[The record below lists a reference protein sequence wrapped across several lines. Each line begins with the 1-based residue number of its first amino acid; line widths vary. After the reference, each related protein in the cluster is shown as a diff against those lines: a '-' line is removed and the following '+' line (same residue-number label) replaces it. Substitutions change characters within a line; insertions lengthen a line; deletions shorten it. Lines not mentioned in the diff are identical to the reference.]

1 MKDSTKKRMIVVGG
15 LALCVV
21 LVFVIALQFTKEK
34 PTDHLPS
41 SGSSKQAEV
50 VIESGSGSSSA
61 APDSSSD
68 VSDDSVTAVSQTPSS
83 LASSDAGDSTASVD
97 TEQAIQADPE
107 VPEKP
112 EEKVLTDPSQ
122 KPDGTPV
129 EGTPTPEDHDTY
141 QPPEPPSVNTGGGL
155 PGFSDV
161 PNAGENQGGVIDGD
175 GDIDKQVGTMG

>member
-34 PTDHLPS
+34 PIDHLPS

-50 VIESGSGSSSA
+50 VMESGSGSSSA
-61 APDSSSD
+61 EPNSSSD
-68 VSDDSVTAVSQTPSS
+68 VNDDSVTAMSQTPSS
-83 LASSDAGDSTASVD
+83 LDSSDAGDSTVSVG
-97 TEQAIQADPE
+97 TEQAIQAHPE

-112 EEKVLTDPSQ
+112 EEEVLTDPSQ

-129 EGTPTPEDHDTY
+129 EGTLTPEDHDTY
-141 QPPEPPSVNTGGGL
+141 QPPEPPSTHTGGGL

-161 PNAGENQGGVIDGD
+161 PNAGENQGTDAGDMYENGNKIGV
-175 GDIDKQVGTMG
+175 MG

>member
-21 LVFVIALQFTKEK
+21 LVFVIALQFAEEK
-34 PTDHLPS
+34 PTDILPS
-41 SGSSKQAEV
+41 TESSKQAEV

-83 LASSDAGDSTASVD
+83 LASTVSVG

-112 EEKVLTDPSQ
+112 EEEVLTDPSQ

>member
-34 PTDHLPS
+34 PIDHLPS

-50 VIESGSGSSSA
+50 VMESGSGSSSA

-83 LASSDAGDSTASVD
+83 LASSDAGDSAVSVG

-107 VPEKP
+107 MPEKP
-112 EEKVLTDPSQ
+112 EEEVLTDPSQ

>member
-83 LASSDAGDSTASVD
+83 LASSDAGDSTASVG

-112 EEKVLTDPSQ
+112 EEEVLTDPSQ

-129 EGTPTPEDHDTY
+129 EGTPIPEDHDTY

-161 PNAGENQGGVIDGD
+161 PNAGENQGTDAGDMYENGNKIGV
-175 GDIDKQVGTMG
+175 MG

>member
-1 MKDSTKKRMIVVGG
+1 MKDSTKKRMIVTSG

-34 PTDHLPS
+34 PIDHLPS

-61 APDSSSD
+61 APDSYSD
-68 VSDDSVTAVSQTPSS
+68 VNDDDVTAVSQTPSS
-83 LASSDAGDSTASVD
+83 LASSDVGDSTASVG

-112 EEKVLTDPSQ
+112 EEVLTDPSQ